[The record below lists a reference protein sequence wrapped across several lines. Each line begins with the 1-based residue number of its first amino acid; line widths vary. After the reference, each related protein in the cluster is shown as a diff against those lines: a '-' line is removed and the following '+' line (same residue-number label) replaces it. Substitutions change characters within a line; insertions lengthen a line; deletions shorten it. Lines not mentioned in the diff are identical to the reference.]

1 LLFPGVAVILSPDM
15 APRVFSRWVV
25 PWVVLACLV
34 PAARAD
40 TNAVADAPL
49 FFRDYRQAARLAK
62 DKKDQE
68 AGLVLDA
75 LAKKLGSA
83 PWLEIALLK
92 SAELIETRNEK
103 VAVESYQ
110 LLRQRLQNAP
120 YYQGD
125 AERARLFRSALG
137 GAIEAGINRIHVRRV
152 RLALERY
159 HGRYLEYPES
169 LAKLAVLGYTE
180 PGNIL
185 DANERPLRYVPGGLQ
200 MTPFIS
206 YKRYDGLDTTP
217 PEPLQVSTPRLD
229 GTSQVSTDP
238 VQYALLVSAAGRHE
252 PLRLVE
258 NQTHQGYLIAAIGH
272 DGAILLN
279 FHRVLVLLT
288 PD

>member
-1 LLFPGVAVILSPDM
+1 M

-25 PWVVLACLV
+25 PLVVLACLL

-40 TNAVADAPL
+40 TNTLADAPL
-49 FFRDYRQAARLAK
+49 FFRQYRQAVKLAK
-62 DKKDQE
+62 EKKDQD

-75 LAKKLGSA
+75 LTKKLGSA

-92 SAELIETRNEK
+92 SAELIETHNEN
-103 VAVESYQ
+103 VALESYQ

-120 YYQGD
+120 YYQGE

-152 RLALERY
+152 RVALERY

-169 LAKLAVLGYTE
+169 LAKLAVLGYTDA
-180 PGNIL
+180 GNIL
-185 DANERPLRYVPGGLQ
+185 DANERPLRYVPTGLQ
-200 MTPFIS
+200 LTPFIS
-206 YKRYDGLDTTP
+206 YKRYDGLETTP
-217 PEPLQVSTPRLD
+217 PEPLQVAAPRMD
-229 GTSQVSTDP
+229 GTSEVSTDP
-238 VQYALLVSAAGRHE
+238 VQYSLLANVPGRNE

-258 NQTHQGYLIAAIGH
+258 NQTHQGFLIIAIGK
-272 DGAILLN
+272 DGAILISFN
-279 FHRVLVLLT
+279 RVLVLLT